1 MGKMGKLL
9 FGLSLF
15 VVFYITGCQD
25 DPLPQDSSPEVK
37 DILQQLLDEGQV
49 TGSLNP
55 FELIDNP
62 DYRPVHELD
71 YMQDDELVFMTRAC
85 GFVQVFPHRSMVVEV
100 VNDWAHG
107 VMIAVTY
114 CPITRSGIGWNRI
127 VGEDTLLL
135 TASGYLYREN
145 LMPLDINT
153 GSIWS
158 QMLLQGLTG
167 KHSQEEVV
175 TFPLI
180 ETTWKTVREYFPGAI
195 VYVNNSLTKSA
206 GSAPLEQQLGILSRD
221 HVEIL
226 TGDMFPG
233 EISLKTTVVN
243 PGGRVVVAGSELHNY
258 MVAFRTSYKMEPVKG
273 EFPVIM
279 VDETGTYWNIFGAA
293 VSGER
298 GGERLES
305 PVYYKAADWAWRE
318 QYTNVTVYQD

>member
-1 MGKMGKLL
+1 ML
-9 FGLSLF
+9 
-15 VVFYITGCQD
+15 YITGCQEV
-25 DPLPQDSSPEVK
+25 PVPQDSSAVGNN
-37 DILQQLLDEGQV
+37 ILQQLLDEGQV

-55 FELIDNP
+55 FKLIENP
-62 DYRPVHELD
+62 EYRPVHELD
-71 YMQDDELVFMTRAC
+71 YMRDDELVFVTRAC
-85 GFVQVFPHRSMVVEV
+85 GLVQVFPHRSMYVEV
-100 VNDWAHG
+100 VNEWEHG
-107 VMIAVTY
+107 VMMGITY

-145 LMPLDINT
+145 LMPLDVNT

-180 ETTWKTVREYFPGAI
+180 ETSWKTVREYFPGAE
-195 VYVNNSLTKSA
+195 VYVNNSLSKSA
-206 GSAPLEQQLGILSRD
+206 ASALVGQQLGILGKD
-221 HVEIL
+221 HVEIF
-226 TGDMFPG
+226 TGEMFTG

-258 MVAFRTSYKMEPVKG
+258 MVAFSTTYEMVPVEG

-279 VDETGTYWNIFGAA
+279 MDETGTYWNIFGDA
-293 VSGER
+293 VSGQR
-298 GGERLES
+298 GGQRLES

-318 QYTNVTVYQD
+318 QYSNVTIFQD